1 MAQATKIIR
10 ISAASIISSNFNTRL
25 IYLMSLFYIVIS
37 RKRSKNRRLSIK
49 AVRKYNQGKVKEVI
63 ASSRVRMRINESV
76 NRNGFLQKYTRVA
89 NISQMQ
95 PSSTRTLSTL

>member
-49 AVRKYNQGKVKEVI
+49 AVRILNQEKVKEVI
-63 ASSRVRMRINESV
+63 ALSRARMRINVSV

-89 NISQMQ
+89 NISQMRL
-95 PSSTRTLSTL
+95 SSTRTLSTL